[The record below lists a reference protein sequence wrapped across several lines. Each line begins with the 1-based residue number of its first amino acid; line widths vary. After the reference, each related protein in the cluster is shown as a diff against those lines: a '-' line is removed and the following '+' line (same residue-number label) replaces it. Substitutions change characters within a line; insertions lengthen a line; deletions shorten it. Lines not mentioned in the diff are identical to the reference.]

1 MDIRWVNSRLFSRE
15 HLDGVNE
22 FMQFVSERFGD
33 SQEIPCPCSKCLNLV
48 NRHKGLVED
57 HLYFN
62 GMSSTYTRWIHH
74 GEPLPDG
81 TTENVGHL
89 EGHIDFNEDVV
100 MDEDH
105 EDPDDRLPD
114 MLQELYVAEHAVQ
127 SGEKSMFAAV
137 LEEIKKELHPGSDH
151 SRFSFVVKLLH
162 IKSFYRISNVAFNAI
177 LKLLSSAF
185 PACSIPTSYHEAK
198 KLIRALGLGYVSIHV
213 CPNNSVLFRKELEKE
228 DKCPVCD
235 ASRWKDGDRK
245 KEDSSKGVAA
255 FSIDSKAEKDFCFQ
269 KNSRGGT
276 VVQIEEETG

>member
-1 MDIRWVNSRLFSRE
+1 MDRRWVNSRLFSRE

-22 FMQFVSERFGD
+22 FMWFVSERFGD
-33 SQEIPCPCSKCLNLV
+33 SQEIPCPCSKCLNMV

-74 GEPLPDG
+74 GEPLHDG
-81 TTENVGHL
+81 TTENVGNL
-89 EGHIDFNEDVV
+89 EGHIDFNEDANEDVV
-100 MDEDH
+100 IDEEH
-105 EDPDDRLPD
+105 EDPDDRHPD
-114 MLQELYVAEHAVQ
+114 MLQELYAAEQAMQ

-137 LEEIKKELHPGSDH
+137 LEEIKKELHPCSDH

-213 CPNNSVLFRKELEKE
+213 CPNNCVLFRKGLEKE

-235 ASRWKDGDRK
+235 ASRWKYGDEK
-245 KEDSSKGVAA
+245 KKIPQKVLRHFPLIPRLKRIFASK
-255 FSIDSKAEKDFCFQ
+255 KTAE
-269 KNSRGGT
+269 
-276 VVQIEEETG
+276 EA